1 MEIRPTIVLALQSL
15 TLSKIVASN
24 LAGRECDTLLAN
36 TTKDVESL
44 LDELL
49 PKVLVIEAGM
59 LDSLGEL
66 TKGRLKEAA
75 ENAEVS
81 VLAVGLPDEG
91 RAIST
96 FPFLKLLQKPVSPER
111 MIQGVLRALEVSG
124 GSLNNTVAIDA
135 IGPLR
140 VDSVKQM
147 VFFQRSDGA
156 ADIIDLCPAEFKL
169 LQFLVRHP
177 DQVFYR
183 SEIVRGIW
191 GRETVQEDR
200 TIDVYVRRLRQAL
213 EPFGLDSTIKTIRG
227 VGYTFLTSS
236 FQRSSEKMKS
246 AYGAMPGA

>member
-1 MEIRPTIVLALQSL
+1 MEIRPTIVLALQSP

-24 LAGRECDTLLAN
+24 LAGRECDTLVAN
-36 TTKDVESL
+36 AGEELESL
-44 LDELL
+44 LEELL
-49 PKVLVIEAGM
+49 PKVLVVDAGM

-66 TKGRLKEAA
+66 TKDRLKVAA
-75 ENAEVS
+75 ENADVG

-91 RAIST
+91 RAINT

-111 MIQGVLRALEVSG
+111 VIQAVLRALQVSVA
-124 GSLNNTVAIDA
+124 SLGNTVAVDA

-140 VDSVKQM
+140 IDSVKQL
-147 VFFQRSDGA
+147 VFFERPDGVS
-156 ADIIDLCPAEFKL
+156 DIIDLCPAEFKL

-213 EPFGLDSTIKTIRG
+213 EPLGLDSTIKTIRG

-236 FQRSSEKMKS
+236 FQRSTEKTAS
-246 AYGAMPGA
+246 TYGALPRI